1 MLENIKKFIRKLYK
15 YILKTFKDKK
25 NKSPAYMG
33 RTFCVGFI
41 AGINPFWGQSL
52 ICFILWSIIDR
63 VFKLRFNLII
73 ACLLT
78 FISNPLTTPIMFY
91 IFYITGQLMLGEASI
106 PFATFVNE
114 IKALLIE
121 DFSADHLI
129 ETLTLLLK
137 GIGKPILIGNIPWT
151 VIVGIFGYYLGYRI
165 SIRLR
170 KQRNKKKKHR
180 IKLMIDFFHKQK
192 QNKIAVEKKK

>member
-1 MLENIKKFIRKLYK
+1 MIDSVKSFIRKLYR
-15 YILKTFKDKK
+15 YILKTFRDKR

-52 ICFILWSIIDR
+52 ICFIVWSVIDK
-63 VFKLRFNLII
+63 VLNFRFNLII

-91 IFYITGQLMLGEASI
+91 IFYITGQFILGETSI
-106 PFATFVNE
+106 PFTTFVNE
-114 IKALLIE
+114 IKTLLID

-137 GIGKPILIGNIPWT
+137 GIGKPILIGNIPWSI
-151 VIVGIFGYYLGYRI
+151 VVGIIGYYLGYRI
-165 SIRLR
+165 SIKLR
-170 KQRNKKKKHR
+170 KKRNKKKKHR
-180 IKLMIDFFHKQK
+180 IRMMLQFFKKQDV
-192 QNKIAVEKKK
+192 IKKK

>member
-1 MLENIKKFIRKLYK
+1 MIDSVKSFIRKLYR
-15 YILKTFKDKK
+15 YILKTFRDKR

-52 ICFILWSIIDR
+52 ICFIVWSIVDK
-63 VFKLRFNLII
+63 VFNFRFNLII

-78 FISNPLTTPIMFY
+78 FISNPITTPIMFY
-91 IFYITGQLMLGEASI
+91 IFYITGQFILGETSI

-114 IKALLIE
+114 IKTLLID

-137 GIGKPILIGNIPWT
+137 GIGKPILIGNIPWSI
-151 VIVGIFGYYLGYRI
+151 VVGIIGYYLGYRI
-165 SIRLR
+165 SIKLR
-170 KQRNKKKKHR
+170 KKRNKKKKHR
-180 IKLMIDFFHKQK
+180 IRMMLQFFKKQDL
-192 QNKIAVEKKK
+192 IKKK